1 MSLISFSSHVHNFF
15 LIVFIFFLFMHIIF
29 FFLSLSCFSYS
40 SSSHAI
46 NFLFYHFVL
55 FSCTSFILLL
65 MILIFVFFENLHFTL
80 RLMVLISSFSSWSS
94 CLNFL
99 KILILFFV
107 SWSSFSRS
115 SHVPHSLLYGAL
127 LFILFSCS
135 SLSTSSPSPSFLPF
149 LMNIIY
155 WSIMLRLMGSCS
167 HGRPCYLHTPA
178 PVLIAPCSSG
188 WAAVL
193 MGAPH
198 YLLYSGGLAKY

>member
-65 MILIFVFFENLHFTL
+65 MILIFVFFLNLHFTL

-155 WSIMLRLMGSCS
+155 SSYHATAHGQLFPWAPLLFTYSGSCTHCSLFLRLGSCS
-167 HGRPCYLHTPA
+167 HGRPPLST
-178 PVLIAPCSSG
+178 VLRRLG
-188 WAAVL
+188 
-193 MGAPH
+193 
-198 YLLYSGGLAKY
+198 